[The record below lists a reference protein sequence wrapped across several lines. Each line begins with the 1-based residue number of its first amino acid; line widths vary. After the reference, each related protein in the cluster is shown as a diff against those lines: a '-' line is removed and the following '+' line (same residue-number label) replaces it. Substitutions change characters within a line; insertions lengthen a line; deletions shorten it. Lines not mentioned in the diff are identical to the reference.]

1 MENNAVCL
9 INLKL
14 FAIHDHIIVLVIY
27 TEKGHGVRLMIQTHQ
42 MSVIRKQR
50 RILGILSARWQI
62 KQTCQLSCLLVDSK
76 Q

>member
-27 TEKGHGVRLMIQTHQ
+27 TEKGHGVRLMAKTPEIYRGRAFSLYHQ
-42 MSVIRKQR
+42 RDEK
-50 RILGILSARWQI
+50 LY
-62 KQTCQLSCLLVDSK
+62 
-76 Q
+76 